1 MKKYFLMAILALF
14 ALTSCDDKLDLMP
27 YGVLSTDNFYKTASD
42 AENAVTAAYKSF
54 EMIDGQAYWN
64 TRAGYTPMGDITC
77 ADAQAHPDLVCY
89 YQIQQCIVLP
99 SQDQVH
105 MLWQRCYKALLLA
118 NIALEKIPDIEMDEQ
133 LKSRYLGELY
143 FIRGFW
149 LFRLGY
155 MYGTAPLV
163 TKSLGVS
170 ELDVPNSTREVAWE
184 SAKKVNNY
192 KIVHSDLFEQAE
204 ADFKQALTMGLAD
217 RNTGDLMG
225 RADKGAVKAYLTQIY
240 LYEHRWEE
248 ARKELEDI
256 LSYGYDLLPNYES
269 LFDGTSDN
277 SIESVFEVQYTAK
290 NNKDTD
296 NFGTVLNAPNGD
308 GFVAG
313 GGWGWTRPTPDLLAE
328 YEEGDPRLVCTIFRK
343 DVDDFFGQIFVDRVN
358 GTGLGTRK
366 WCIGT
371 APNNKGVTVDETTWN
386 TSCNYTLVRYAEVL
400 LWYAEVMNELGDQA
414 TAAKYVNMV
423 RHRTATTPNPN
434 TVNVTPV
441 KEMAPISTSLSYEE
455 MFWAIVHERRV
466 ELAMEGKFGWDLR
479 RWGIAKQVLTSPDR
493 WQNQVTSGYFQ
504 YKDGKDELF
513 PIPQLEIDRSNGV
526 LQQNEGY

>member
-1 MKKYFLMAILALF
+1 MKRYFLMAIVALF

-89 YQIQQCIVLP
+89 YQIQQCNVLP

-163 TKSLGVS
+163 TKALGVS

-184 SAKKVNNY
+184 SGKKVNNY

-248 ARKELEDI
+248 AKKELEDI
-256 LSYGYDLLPNYES
+256 LSYGYDLLPNYDS

-328 YEEGDPRLVCTIFRK
+328 YEEGDPRLV
-343 DVDDFFGQIFVDRVN
+343 
-358 GTGLGTRK
+358 
-366 WCIGT
+366 
-371 APNNKGVTVDETTWN
+371 
-386 TSCNYTLVRYAEVL
+386 
-400 LWYAEVMNELGDQA
+400 
-414 TAAKYVNMV
+414 
-423 RHRTATTPNPN
+423 
-434 TVNVTPV
+434 
-441 KEMAPISTSLSYEE
+441 
-455 MFWAIVHERRV
+455 
-466 ELAMEGKFGWDLR
+466 
-479 RWGIAKQVLTSPDR
+479 
-493 WQNQVTSGYFQ
+493 
-504 YKDGKDELF
+504 
-513 PIPQLEIDRSNGV
+513 
-526 LQQNEGY
+526 